1 MVEFIAD
8 VADGE
13 AGVLADL
20 VVFEVVVVFE
30 GNEHAVGGIEFA
42 DEELEGAEGFE
53 AAECFFGIR
62 GVGLVF
68 LVRVDGGFAAV
79 VTEVVEGEVADG
91 AEQPGT
97 GIGDILPVGV
107 EFEERLLDEV
117 LCGFPLADQAE
128 GVAEQG

>member
-42 DEELEGAEGFE
+42 DEELDTLLTPTVIVEVLSPTTEAYDRGDQQGALLGQACLKPGE
-53 AAECFFGIR
+53 AKN
-62 GVGLVF
+62 
-68 LVRVDGGFAAV
+68 
-79 VTEVVEGEVADG
+79 TY
-91 AEQPGT
+91 GT
-97 GIGDILPVGV
+97 GCFLLMNTGETPKVSDWPAGV
-107 EFEERLLDEV
+107 K
-117 LCGFPLADQAE
+117 
-128 GVAEQG
+128 